1 MTQPADR
8 QPAYVLHRRAYRES
22 SALVELLTRDFG
34 LVGGVMRGVKRTP
47 GSARDLEPFGQV
59 VVSWRGRGQLVT
71 LLRTEPVVRRNLSG
85 DALFAGLYINE
96 LLVRTLGREEPVTA
110 LFESYDAA
118 IEALAQVPS
127 STGEPSKG
135 SHSTTDAEQWG
146 SNRLEPILR
155 TFERQLLDEL
165 GYGIAFD
172 VDIANGRP
180 IEPGR
185 FYRVVDGEG
194 FREVDRE
201 DASSTWVFDGAQL
214 AAMNAG
220 DYTDRAVLQSAKQI
234 LRRAIAV
241 RLGGRPLATRRL
253 FAAARRLTSE
263 QDTIPARGK
272 PLALPGAQLPS

>member
-1 MTQPADR
+1 MIQPADR

-34 LVGGVMRGVKRTP
+34 LVGGVMRGVKRSR
-47 GSARDLEPFGQV
+47 SARDLEPFGQV
-59 VVSWRGRGQLVT
+59 AVSWRGRGQLVT
-71 LLRTEPVVRRNLSG
+71 LLRTETVVRRNLSG
-85 DALFAGLYINE
+85 DALFAGFYMNE
-96 LLVRTLGREEPVTA
+96 LLVKTLGREEPVTG
-110 LFESYDAA
+110 LFESYDVA
-118 IEALAQVPS
+118 IASLAEAGS
-127 STGEPSKG
+127 SNGEPSARI
-135 SHSTTDAEQWG
+135 HPTTDPEKRG
-146 SNRLEPILR
+146 SDRLEPILR

-180 IEPGR
+180 IEADR

-194 FREVDRE
+194 FREVDRQ
-201 DASSTWVFDGAQL
+201 DASSAWVFDGAQI

-220 DYTDRAVLQSAKQI
+220 DYTDRAVLQGAKRI

-253 FAAARRLTSE
+253 FAAARHLTNE
-263 QDTIPARGK
+263 QDILPAKGE
-272 PLALPGAQLPS
+272 PLAPPGARLPS

>member
-1 MTQPADR
+1 MIQPADR

-34 LVGGVMRGVKRTP
+34 LVGGVMRGVKRSR
-47 GSARDLEPFGQV
+47 SARDLEPFGQV
-59 VVSWRGRGQLVT
+59 AVSWRGRGQLVT
-71 LLRTEPVVRRNLSG
+71 LLRTETVVRRTLSG
-85 DALFAGLYINE
+85 DALFAGFYMNE
-96 LLVRTLGREEPVTA
+96 LLVKTLGREEPVTG
-110 LFESYDAA
+110 LFESYDVAVA
-118 IEALAQVPS
+118 SLAEAGSPN
-127 STGEPSKG
+127 GEPSARI
-135 SHSTTDAEQWG
+135 HPTTDPEKRG
-146 SNRLEPILR
+146 LDRLEPILR

-180 IEPGR
+180 IEADR

-194 FREVDRE
+194 FREVDRQ
-201 DASSTWVFDGAQL
+201 DGSSAWVFDGAQI

-220 DYTDRAVLQSAKQI
+220 DYTDRAVLQGAKRI

-253 FAAARRLTSE
+253 FAAARHLTSE
-263 QDTIPARGK
+263 QDILPAKGER
-272 PLALPGAQLPS
+272 LAPPGARLPS